1 MQAYLALGA
10 FQLLNSQPQE
20 TIRTCQLA
28 RRLEPARADFN
39 ALLVLGYLFADQ
51 YDQARSVSL
60 EYKDLKV
67 SPWQT
72 FRDAILEDLR
82 RLREK
87 GLTHLDMAQAGQ
99 RLAADLAK
107 APE

>member
-1 MQAYLALGA
+1 MRAYLALGA

-20 TIRTCQLA
+20 TIKTSKRA
-28 RRLEPARADFN
+28 RGLEPARADFN

-51 YDQARSVSL
+51 YDQALSVAL

-87 GLTHLDMAQAGQ
+87 GLTHLDMVRVEQ
-99 RLAADLAK
+99 RLTADLAK